1 MAVRR
6 GGARACAYTSV
17 ATRTSIE
24 LCNRSRICTPCLSL
38 DAKARF
44 VASSSRRARAPRTRA
59 RLARFPS
66 TPLARFRAFARACT
80 RCSYPSYHETCLP
93 SSLTKRRI
101 VVSSSSRTG
110 VVARRASAGVLKT
123 PKTLRVREVRVYIGW
138 LMRAPR
144 RQCATITTTAR
155 RR

>member
-44 VASSSRRARAPRTRA
+44 VTSSSRRARAPRTRA

-101 VVSSSSRTG
+101 VVFV
-110 VVARRASAGVLKT
+110 VVAHWRRRT
-123 PKTLRVREVRVYIGW
+123 TRERGRFKNAKNAHAQSLRVYIGCR
-138 LMRAPR
+138 MRAPGVSVR
-144 RQCATITTTAR
+144 R
-155 RR
+155 